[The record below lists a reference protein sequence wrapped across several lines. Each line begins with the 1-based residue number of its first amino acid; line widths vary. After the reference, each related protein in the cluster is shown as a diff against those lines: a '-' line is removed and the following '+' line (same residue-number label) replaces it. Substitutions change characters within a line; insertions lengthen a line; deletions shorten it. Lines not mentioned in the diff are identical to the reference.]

1 MLAQSQEICNK
12 ALSLPAFERIEIIEN
27 LFFSLDSKDERKRID
42 QLWAAEAED
51 RLNAYEKGEIEAIPA
66 SEVFQKI
73 NLLRT

>member
-42 QLWAAEAED
+42 QLWAIEVED
-51 RLNAYEKGEIEAIPA
+51 RLNAYEKGKIEAIPA

>member
-42 QLWAAEAED
+42 QLWAIEVED